1 GDALS
6 TPWPAGQDAVLMSYL
21 LSAVATQRV
30 GELLGRA
37 RTSLRPGGRLML
49 HDFMLDD
56 DRTGPAVA
64 ALWLLNAVTIDPDVA
79 SLTPAWLTEQVLA
92 AGFEGVELSH
102 VITGIT
108 RLLVART
115 P

>member
-1 GDALS
+1 
-6 TPWPAGQDAVLMSYL
+6 
-21 LSAVATQRV
+21 
-30 GELLGRA
+30 
-37 RTSLRPGGRLML
+37 
-49 HDFMLDD
+49 
-56 DRTGPAVA
+56 VA

-79 SLTPAWLTEQVLA
+79 SLTPAWLTERVLA
-92 AGFEGVELSH
+92 AGFADVELAH

>member
-1 GDALS
+1 
-6 TPWPAGQDAVLMSYL
+6 
-21 LSAVATQRV
+21 
-30 GELLGRA
+30 
-37 RTSLRPGGRLML
+37 ML

-79 SLTPAWLTEQVLA
+79 SLTPAWLTERVLA
-92 AGFEGVELSH
+92 AGFTGVELTH

-115 P
+115 A